1 MINALL
7 CATIILSFL
16 NLISTLFLSNAMFRI
31 FGRAPLPKR
40 PDKGGSARPDI
51 PDKNLVDLKNHPTYD
66 IRFRDD

>member
-31 FGRAPLPKR
+31 FGSAPTPKR
-40 PDKGGSARPDI
+40 PLKEGGSDS

>member
-31 FGRAPLPKR
+31 FGSAPVPKKS
-40 PDKGGSARPDI
+40 DKEAVLNPPG
-51 PDKNLVDLKNHPTYD
+51 KNLVDLKNHPTYD
-66 IRFRDD
+66 VRFRDE